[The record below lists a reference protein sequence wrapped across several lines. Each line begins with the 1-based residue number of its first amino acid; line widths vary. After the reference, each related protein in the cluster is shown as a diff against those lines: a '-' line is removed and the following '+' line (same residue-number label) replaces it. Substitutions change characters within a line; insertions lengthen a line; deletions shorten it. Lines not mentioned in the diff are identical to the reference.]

1 MSRPL
6 GLLELADDHGYLTLR
21 DVDLGIDW
29 SKRGIHHNGWERTL
43 GHDARISRAGAS
55 AEITGPMLPHD
66 AGEWTLG
73 SSLS

>member
-1 MSRPL
+1 MSKPL

-43 GHDARISRAGAS
+43 SPANMMGPSSRQCDGTTWRGSPAS
-55 AEITGPMLPHD
+55 A
-66 AGEWTLG
+66 W
-73 SSLS
+73 

>member
-66 AGEWTLG
+66 AGLG
-73 SSLS
+73 MDLGL